1 MVRSHTIETIE
12 KHTHHTL
19 FRKKSI
25 TTTNLAT
32 RQPTRRDV
40 ASWTPSYRWWVK
52 VISLGQEMQLVTL
65 ADYTQAWQSLTWEV
79 CPGISDTVLWVFV
92 NVIFASRVVL
102 SHKDPM
108 VCCHHFNWASAVPS
122 VVAIVNG
129 MIVILLYHAH
139 SNNNGR
145 GQKPLK
151 PGYPKVCKVQAELAM
166 CRRFVNPS
174 RSQVLTNE
182 WNHFQRSHLAWVGG
196 SSFGCVWCVWKGWP

>member
-1 MVRSHTIETIE
+1 M
-12 KHTHHTL
+12 
-19 FRKKSI
+19 
-25 TTTNLAT
+25 
-32 RQPTRRDV
+32 
-40 ASWTPSYRWWVK
+40 
-52 VISLGQEMQLVTL
+52 
-65 ADYTQAWQSLTWEV
+65 
-79 CPGISDTVLWVFV
+79 
-92 NVIFASRVVL
+92 IFASRVVL

-108 VCCHHFNWASAVPS
+108 VCCHHFNWASAVTS

-196 SSFGCVWCVWKGWP
+196 SSFVCVWCVWKGWPELQWFHSKINHACVIWKVPKFEHLHFLFSMMDRWNVWFLTETTCKK